1 MQRRAL
7 MPNLGVPVLLAMLA
21 MLAVLATLAGC
32 SGQPAATNQPEE
44 APMTLTLT
52 STAFADGKAIPD
64 QYSCWGEGVSPPLQW
79 SEAPAGTKS
88 FALIVDDPDAP
99 SGTYVHWVI
108 YNIPSS
114 STGLAQGVAP
124 DAKLPDGSL
133 QGTNSSRRMG
143 FTSPCPPSGT
153 HRYYFKLHALDV
165 TLDLASGA
173 SKDQLLR
180 AMQGHVLAQGQL
192 MGTVTSR

>member
-1 MQRRAL
+1 MQRPAVL
-7 MPNLGVPVLLAMLA
+7 PILGVLAL
-21 MLAVLATLAGC
+21 LAGC
-32 SGQPAATNQPEE
+32 SGQPAATNRPEE

-79 SEAPAGTKS
+79 SGAPAGTKS

-114 STGLAQGVAP
+114 SMGLAKAVAP

-133 QGTNSSRRMG
+133 QGANSSRRTG

-153 HRYYFKLHALDV
+153 HRYYFKLHALDMA
-165 TLDLASGA
+165 LDLGSGA
-173 SKDQLLR
+173 SKDQLLK

>member
-1 MQRRAL
+1 MRKLAVL
-7 MPNLGVPVLLAMLA
+7 LVLGVLAMLA
-21 MLAVLATLAGC
+21 MLAGC
-32 SGQPAATNQPEE
+32 SGQPAAPEQPEE

-52 STAFADGKAIPD
+52 STAFANGKRIPD
-64 QYSCWGEGVSPPLQW
+64 QYSCWGEGISPPLEW
-79 SEAPAGTKS
+79 RGAPAGTQS

-114 STGLAQGVAP
+114 SSGLVEALAP
-124 DAKLPDGSL
+124 DARLPDGSL
-133 QGTNSSRRMG
+133 QGANSSRRTG

-153 HRYYFKLHALDV
+153 HRYYFKLHALDSM
-165 TLDLASGA
+165 LELSSGA
-173 SKDQLLR
+173 SKEQLLK

-192 MGTVTSR
+192 MGTVASR